1 MSASLLHHLTGLGG
15 FTIGQILMTP
25 IEGGRFELRHTDDA
39 ALSVGDLESF
49 SDPLSARQI
58 AHYNAAGEYR
68 PLKGTPDLRTGWR
81 LELNGA
87 EALRTALDTFYP
99 AALALW
105 TAHRENRLRV
115 LPLSETLDRQTGM
128 YRYAR
133 TISPE
138 GAEGLTNVAAGKDVP
153 ANLSGRTGPTPFPRN
168 RVSFPCFARRH
179 AASLWRKLA
188 TLRKQSSRQRRRS
201 RSRNPRNELYQMC
214 EKRLRSLTAL
224 YYFVALVVC

>member
-138 GAEGLTNVAAGKDVP
+138 GAEGLTQRRCREGCSRKPLWADGADSVPQEPGILPLLCPEACSFFVAEARNVAKAEFEAKATQSIEEP
-153 ANLSGRTGPTPFPRN
+153 A
-168 RVSFPCFARRH
+168 
-179 AASLWRKLA
+179 K
-188 TLRKQSSRQRRRS
+188 
-201 RSRNPRNELYQMC
+201 
-214 EKRLRSLTAL
+214 
-224 YYFVALVVC
+224 